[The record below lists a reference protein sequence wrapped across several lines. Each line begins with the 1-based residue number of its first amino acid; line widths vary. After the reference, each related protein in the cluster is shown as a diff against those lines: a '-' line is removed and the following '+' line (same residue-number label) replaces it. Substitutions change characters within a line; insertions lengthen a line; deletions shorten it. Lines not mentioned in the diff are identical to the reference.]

1 MPWELLYADDLVVI
15 ADSGKEAIRKLNVWR
30 VGLVK
35 KGIKVN
41 LSKTKLKVG
50 GERRNMKKTA
60 GK

>member
-1 MPWELLYADDLVVI
+1 LPWELLYADDLVVI